1 MKELTVIELALIE
14 EGEITQR
21 FKIDQPVMNIG
32 RNPAADIC
40 INNEAASGIHAKLYR
55 KENVYIPGHIDIFI
69 EDIESNTGLFVNG
82 QKMQSSKL
90 ENNDEVTIASKT
102 FKLISE

>member
-1 MKELTVIELALIE
+1 MIELVLIE
-14 EGEITQR
+14 ADEITQR
-21 FKIDQPVMNIG
+21 FHIDKPVINIG

-40 INNEAASGIHAKLYR
+40 INNEAASGLHAKLYR

-82 QKMQSSKL
+82 QKVQSSKL
-90 ENNDEVTIASKT
+90 DNNDEVTIANKT
-102 FKLISE
+102 FRLLISE